1 MYTVKKV
8 SELTGI
14 SSYTLRYYDNEGLF
28 PFVVRDKNNIRLFS
42 ESHLDWVNIIHCLRD
57 TGMSIL
63 DIKEYLKL
71 CEQGKSTAEERYAI
85 ILRQKEK
92 AEQEVIRMQ
101 NQVELLKKKTD
112 YYKIMVEESDG
123 DFWNPVNC
131 AEASKNNKK

>member
-1 MYTVKKV
+1 M
-8 SELTGI
+8 
-14 SSYTLRYYDNEGLF
+14 
-28 PFVVRDKNNIRLFS
+28 VRDKNNIRLFS

-85 ILRQKEK
+85 ILRRKEK

>member
-1 MYTVKKV
+1 MYTIKKV

-14 SSYTLRYYDNEGLF
+14 SSYTLRFYDNEGLF
-28 PFVVRDKNNIRLFS
+28 PFVTRDKNNIRLFS
-42 ESHLDWVNIIHCLRD
+42 ESHLDWINIIHCLRD

-71 CEQGKSTAEERYAI
+71 CEQGKSTAEERYII

-92 AEQEVIRMQ
+92 AEQEVIRAQ
-101 NQVELLKKKTD
+101 KQVELLKKKTD

-131 AEASKNNKK
+131 AKASRDN